1 MGPPGTPDL
10 VPRAKSLCLGQSA
23 RDMKVAHPGG
33 RRPRAALATA
43 SDVRVFWGPE
53 PTKAVSAGHPGDR
66 APGNVHL
73 NAIGP
78 TPDPAVGRPPMLWLA
93 SRPCTRPLQ
102 ADHPS
107 SESWRAPGLCA
118 DCATGFARPGE
129 LTPLLAAREGE
140 GRRGWRRAGH
150 WNRCRTHGQGP
161 EGRPLSVQAKPLPP
175 WARGTEAAG
184 AGADSPLSGE
194 CSSCLGRTS

>member
-1 MGPPGTPDL
+1 MRPGANKGCVRWLSWRQCSRQCPLERHRPHARPSSRPATYALASKPPVHPASPSRSPEFRELAGPGP
-10 VPRAKSLCLGQSA
+10 V
-23 RDMKVAHPGG
+23 
-33 RRPRAALATA
+33 RRLRNGFRAA
-43 SDVRVFWGPE
+43 
-53 PTKAVSAGHPGDR
+53 
-66 APGNVHL
+66 
-73 NAIGP
+73 
-78 TPDPAVGRPPMLWLA
+78 
-93 SRPCTRPLQ
+93 
-102 ADHPS
+102 
-107 SESWRAPGLCA
+107 WRA
-118 DCATGFARPGE
+118 
-129 LTPLLAAREGE
+129 PLLAAREGE